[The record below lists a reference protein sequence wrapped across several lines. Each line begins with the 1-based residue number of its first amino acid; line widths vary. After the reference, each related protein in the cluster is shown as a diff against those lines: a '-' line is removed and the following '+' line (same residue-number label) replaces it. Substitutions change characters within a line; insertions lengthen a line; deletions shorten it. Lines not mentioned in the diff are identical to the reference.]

1 MAGLCGCATQKVVKL
16 TGRLSSRF
24 MKNKPVPKSLTLIAS
39 LILLYVIALSSGN
52 PAVFRE
58 RDRMEDE
65 VVTSRLIEA
74 RQTLDSTE

>member
-1 MAGLCGCATQKVVKL
+1 
-16 TGRLSSRF
+16 

-58 RDRMEDE
+58 RDQMEDE